1 MFGEAVTYE
10 KAGKNTGNY
19 FRKRNLSR
27 VFPLV
32 KPYFFVYDSNSVVNI
47 RISVTVHGSGQ
58 LQILRKEDYE

>member
-1 MFGEAVTYE
+1 MKKLE
-10 KAGKNTGNY
+10 KNTGSD

-47 RISVTVHGSGQ
+47 RISVTVYGSEQ

>member
-1 MFGEAVTYE
+1 M
-10 KAGKNTGNY
+10 KSWKNTGSY
-19 FRKRNLSR
+19 FKKRNLGR
-27 VFPLV
+27 AFPLV